1 VWFQKQCHNNKPQI
15 CSEFKNNLK
24 LTTMKTKL
32 FNKLCKLAVLV
43 PAFGFA
49 QDANLTF
56 GNLSSYYNTYDNN
69 TKTISG
75 IELVVGA
82 DGTNS
87 NNYISSD
94 FETSLYLLSC
104 DNSGTPT
111 SSTPIIIMTYTLT
124 GGTLHQFG
132 TYTWSNQSVDLSTIS
147 GLPDGMYRMGA
158 WVNSN
163 ASFNGIANPPDDQSD
178 NAGLLESSA
187 GTSSGSVINFTSAN
201 AIKTN
206 QAFIASIH
214 NYPNPASSITTIKC
228 KFNSQPES
236 ASIKVYNM
244 MGSVVKEINMDKQDK
259 VEFSVTE
266 LNEGIYFY
274 SVIADEKILA
284 VNKLVVK
291 H

>member
-1 VWFQKQCHNNKPQI
+1 
-15 CSEFKNNLK
+15 
-24 LTTMKTKL
+24 MKTKL

-43 PAFGFA
+43 PAFSFA

-124 GGTLHQFG
+124 
-132 TYTWSNQSVDLSTIS
+132 D
-147 GLPDGMYRMGA
+147 R
-158 WVNSN
+158 
-163 ASFNGIANPPDDQSD
+163 
-178 NAGLLESSA
+178 
-187 GTSSGSVINFTSAN
+187 
-201 AIKTN
+201 K
-206 QAFIASIH
+206 
-214 NYPNPASSITTIKC
+214 
-228 KFNSQPES
+228 
-236 ASIKVYNM
+236 
-244 MGSVVKEINMDKQDK
+244 SVV
-259 VEFSVTE
+259 
-266 LNEGIYFY
+266 
-274 SVIADEKILA
+274 
-284 VNKLVVK
+284 
-291 H
+291 